1 MAGPSLQKIFG
12 FATLSKAIYLT
23 TQGIPN
29 VLPESFSRSKTKC
42 VGDKVRWRQFTG
54 ERRVAKKVRYGA
66 KSVKAEL
73 RDVGERAAKAIHFNE
88 EIELDPLVF
97 KQIQSPNSY
106 EHDTGMFEVER
117 QVESFGVKFGNT
129 RFASTT
135 LVFRNGVLNFDR
147 DGNLLNT
154 AQTVKG
160 GSVAEVINFGMNPL
174 NQNQLDGIISSPW
187 SLPTTDIV
195 LQLRRLKK
203 RARRLTGLPLK
214 IALYGENVPSY
225 FFNNASV
232 QQYLARHPQIRDK
245 YVEGLTAGEIPDGLF
260 NFIWIPAYEA
270 FFEDANQ
277 TNLDIWDPD
286 AVTFCPEVNENWYDV
301 IEGSMEVPTTINI
314 QSDAVSA
321 MRSSKTVH
329 GMGGYGLVIHN
340 PVTVESHYFDTFLP
354 TLKNPDAV
362 FQADVAW

>member
-12 FATLSKAIYLT
+12 FATLSKAIWLT

-29 VLPESFSRSKTKC
+29 VLPESFGKSHTKC
-42 VGDKVRWRQFTG
+42 VGDRVRWRQFTG
-54 ERRVAKKVRYGA
+54 ERRVARKVRYGA

-73 RDVGERAAKAIHFNE
+73 RDVGERTAKAIHFNE

-117 QVESFGVKFGNT
+117 QVEAFGTKFGNT
-129 RFASTT
+129 RIAATT

-147 DGNLLNT
+147 DGNLLNSAAT
-154 AQTVKG
+154 TKG
-160 GSVAEVINFGMNPL
+160 GSVAEVVLFGMSAL
-174 NQNQLDGIISSPW
+174 NKDQLDGIISSPW
-187 SLPTTDIV
+187 SMPTTDIV

-214 IALYGENVPSY
+214 IAMYGENVPSY

-232 QQYLARHPQIRDK
+232 QQYLARHPTIRDK
-245 YVEGLTAGEIPDGLF
+245 YVDGLSAGEIPDGLF
-260 NFIWIPAYEA
+260 NFRWIPAYEA
-270 FFEDANQ
+270 FYEDSAGVNQ
-277 TNLDIWDPD
+277 DIWDPD
-286 AVTFCPEVNENWYDV
+286 AVTFLPETNENWYDV

-314 QSDAVSA
+314 QADGVAA
-321 MRSSKTVH
+321 MRSSKTMH
-329 GMGGYGLVIHN
+329 GMGGYGIVIHN

-354 TLKNPDAV
+354 TLKNPDAA
-362 FQADVAW
+362 FMADVAW